1 METTP
6 HAVAH
11 ATTLR
16 RGMSKLMSIDDSYEG
31 QLKQVFYL
39 TWNGWLIYLPH
50 HPINRVNR

>member
-50 HPINRVNR
+50 HRMNR